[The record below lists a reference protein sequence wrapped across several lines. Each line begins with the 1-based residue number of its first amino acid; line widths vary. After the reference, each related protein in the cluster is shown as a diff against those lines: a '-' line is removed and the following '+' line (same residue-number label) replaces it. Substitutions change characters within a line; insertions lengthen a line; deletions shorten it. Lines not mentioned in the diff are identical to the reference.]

1 MFFPMYANIV
11 KEVKMF
17 KLVKEVFSV
26 RNVAVI
32 SFTSS
37 LYQVFN
43 QLWNLWWSLY
53 LLNVLD
59 APIFVVGLI
68 STIQSSSQILFQL
81 PGGVLADRIGRKKVI
96 VLGTT
101 LRIIGP
107 VLLFLA
113 PTWQWVIPGMI
124 FNAMS
129 ALYMPAFNA
138 IIADSLPRERR
149 GTAYGVYRTVT
160 SAPNIVMPIISGM
173 YIDAMGLEKGVKTGL
188 MLYIGAA
195 ILAMSLRTIF
205 LKETLSNDGS
215 KTTRSSVRES
225 LGSDARTL
233 MGKFRGTLL
242 VMLIVA
248 CVSGF
253 TMRMVYPYLVIYGVD
268 VIGLTMSQWG
278 ALQTIASGLMTC
290 FYLVGGMMSDRIGR
304 IPNILIARSI
314 LPLESLGLV
323 FFHGYNQ
330 LVLLFVILGIGGGFG
345 GGGIRGGGGMGG
357 PAWQALIADIVP
369 QRDRGKVL
377 GLMGTMTGLINL
389 PAPIIGAYLWEALG
403 PDKLLLIGSGVGLTV
418 APLILFFIKE
428 PRDKQT

>member
-1 MFFPMYANIV
+1 MSFPMFANI
-11 KEVKMF
+11 EREATLF

-32 SFTSS
+32 AFTSS

-43 QLWNLWWSLY
+43 RLWNLWWSLY
-53 LLNVLD
+53 LLNVLN

-101 LRIIGP
+101 LRILGP

-129 ALYMPAFNA
+129 SLYMPAFNA
-138 IIADSLPRERR
+138 IIADSLPNERR
-149 GTAYGVYRTVT
+149 GAAYGVYRTVT
-160 SAPNIVMPIISGM
+160 SAPNIVMPILSGI

-195 ILAMSLRTIF
+195 ILAMSLRAIF
-205 LKETLSNDGS
+205 LTETLSTDGS
-215 KTTRSSVRES
+215 KTARSSVREALS
-225 LGSDARTL
+225 SDAKNL

-242 VMLIVA
+242 VMLVVA

-253 TMRMVYPYLVIYGVD
+253 TMRMVYPYLVIYGVE
-268 VIGLTMSQWG
+268 VIGLTKSQWG
-278 ALQTIASGLMTC
+278 ALQTIASGLMTS

-323 FFHGYNQ
+323 FLNGYNQ
-330 LVLLFVILGIGGGFG
+330 LMALFILLGIGGGFG
-345 GGGIRGGGGMGG
+345 GGGMRGGGGMGG

-369 QRDRGKVL
+369 HRDRGKVL
-377 GLMGTMTGLINL
+377 GFMGTMTGLINL
-389 PAPIIGAYLWEALG
+389 PAPIVGAYLWEALG
-403 PDKLLLIGSGVGLTV
+403 PENLLLIGSGVGLTV
-418 APLILFFIKE
+418 APLILLFIKE

>member
-1 MFFPMYANIV
+1 MFANIV
-11 KEVKMF
+11 KEVIMF

-53 LLNVLD
+53 LLNVME

-68 STIQSSSQILFQL
+68 STVQSSSQILFQL

-96 VLGTT
+96 ILGTT

-107 VLLFLA
+107 VLLLLA
-113 PTWQWVIPGMI
+113 PSWEWVIPGMI

-160 SAPNIVMPIISGM
+160 SIPNIVMPILSGI

-188 MLYIGAA
+188 LLYIGAA
-195 ILAMSLRTIF
+195 ILAMSLRAIF
-205 LKETLSNDGS
+205 LRETLSRDGDS
-215 KTTRSSVRES
+215 TTRSSVRES

-233 MGKFRGTLL
+233 MGNFRGTLL
-242 VMLIVA
+242 VMLLVA
-248 CVSGF
+248 CISGF
-253 TMRMVYPYLVIYGVD
+253 TMRMVYPYLVIYGVE
-268 VIGLTMSQWG
+268 VIGLTKSQWG

-323 FFHGYNQ
+323 FLHGYNQ
-330 LVLLFVILGIGGGFG
+330 LVLLFVFLGIGGGFG

-357 PAWQALIADIVP
+357 PSWQALIADIVP

-389 PAPIIGAYLWEALG
+389 PAPIIGAYLWEVFG
-403 PDKLLLIGSGVGLTV
+403 PDKLLLIGSGVGLMVT
-418 APLILFFIKE
+418 PLILFFIKE
-428 PRDKQT
+428 PEEKAT